1 MEVDLTEADF
11 SGYATK
17 AGLKCTDGRTI
28 KPEAFAHQDKVTVPL
43 VWQHG
48 HNSPTNILG
57 HAVLEARPDGMY
69 TYGFFNGTRE
79 GQSAKLLVQHKDVT
93 KLSIY
98 ANQLKEHAKTV
109 LHGVI
114 GEVSLV
120 IQGANKGAIIDY
132 VRIQHSDDPDDVTVS
147 DDEAVI
153 HTALEIV
160 VPETT
165 DDVDEE
171 DVEMAHATVK
181 EIFDTLDDQQQNA
194 VFYMIGVAVEEAQ
207 KGNLA
212 QADGTNEGDLVH
224 QEGTDVVTQRNV
236 FDQTD
241 KDADKGGELRH
252 SWTPSSVKELV
263 GFAEEAGSFKKG
275 LEKYALAHGVTNVS
289 ALFPEAKAATN
300 RPEWIRRDDSWV
312 NKVLR
317 GAKHLPYTRIKNWF
331 ADLSFE
337 DARAKGYVT
346 GEFKKEQWFEISQ
359 RTTSP
364 TTVYK
369 KQRMDR
375 DTLLDITEFDFVS
388 WLWEEMRF
396 MLEEE
401 VARAILIGDG
411 RPVDHDDKIKDP
423 AAAIDGIGIRSI
435 LNEHEIYTTK
445 VTINLADA
453 NSSHNEIIK
462 EVLRAR
468 KNYKGTGRPT
478 MFTTNGMV
486 VEMLLLED
494 TSGRRLYNTITDL
507 AAALMVE
514 SIVEVEVM
522 EDSAYER
529 IIGIFVNM
537 SDYSIGTDKG
547 GEVTTF
553 DDFNI
558 DYNKYT
564 YLIETRLSG
573 ALVKYKSALVVMKPG
588 VDAATGDDDLLVVP
602 NAPTF
607 VPSTGVLT
615 IVATTG
621 VVYKNDVTGATLSTG
636 AQTAIAAGATIR
648 VRAEAAAGYY
658 LRTNNVK
665 WAFRR
670 DDA

>member
-17 AGLKCTDGRTI
+17 AGLECTDGRTI
-28 KPEAFAHQDKVTVPL
+28 RPEAFAHQDKIVVPL

-48 HNSPTNILG
+48 HNTPTNILG
-57 HAVLEARPDGMY
+57 HAVLEARNDGVY
-69 TYGFFNGTRE
+69 TYGFFNATRE
-79 GQSAKLLVQHKDVT
+79 GQSAKVLVQHGDIT

-98 ANQLKEHAKTV
+98 ANQLKEHGKTV

-114 GEVSLV
+114 REVSLV
-120 IQGANKGAIIDY
+120 LAGANPKAVIDY
-132 VRIQHSDDPDDVTVS
+132 VRIQHSDDPDDITTS
-147 DDEAVI
+147 ETDAVI
-153 HTALEIV
+153 HTGLDINV
-160 VPETT
+160 FDPQV
-165 DDVDEE
+165 DDEE
-171 DVEMAHATVK
+171 AEIAHATVK

-212 QADGTNEGDLVH
+212 QADGTDEGDLEH
-224 QEGTDVVTQRNV
+224 KEGTDAVTKRNV

-241 KDADKGGELRH
+241 QGSDTGGELKH
-252 SWTPSSVKELV
+252 SWSPSNVKELV
-263 GFAEEAGSFKKG
+263 SLAEEAGSFKKG

-401 VARAILIGDG
+401 LARAILIGDG
-411 RPVDHDDKIKDP
+411 RPVDHNDKIKDP

-537 SDYSIGTDKG
+537 ADYSIGTDKG

-588 VDAATGDDDLLVVP
+588 ADAATGDDDLLVTP

-607 VPSTGVLT
+607 VASTGVLT

-636 AQTAIAAGATIR
+636 AQTAIAAGASIR

-658 LRTNNVK
+658 LRTNNIK
-665 WAFRR
+665 WTFRR